1 MAVTNVQTIIK
12 EAEDKMKKAVEVV
25 SRELATVRTGRASPG
40 IVDHIK
46 VEYYGSQTP
55 LKQLASISAPDPKLI
70 VIQPWHP
77 SSLEA
82 IERAILKSELGIS
95 PTNDGK
101 LIRLA
106 IPQLTQER
114 REELAKLVK
123 KMTEEGRVSIRS
135 VRRDANEHIKKMEK
149 DKNITEDESFKGVG
163 DIQKLTDKYI
173 ARIEEVLKNKEKELA
188 EV

>member
-12 EAEDKMKKAVEVV
+12 ETEDKMKKAVEVV
-25 SRELATVRTGRASPG
+25 NRELSTVRTGRASPG
-40 IVDHIK
+40 LVEHIK
-46 VEYYGSQTP
+46 INYYGAHTP
-55 LKQLASISAPDPKLI
+55 LKQLASISTPDPKLI
-70 VIQPWHP
+70 VIQPWDP
-77 SSLEA
+77 SAMQE
-82 IERAILKSELGIS
+82 IEKALLKSELGIS
-95 PTNDGK
+95 PVNDGK

-123 KMTEEGRVSIRS
+123 KMTEEGRVSIRA
-135 VRRDANEHIKKMEK
+135 VRRDANEHIKKLEK
-149 DKNITEDESFKGVG
+149 DKNITEDDSFKGIG

-173 ARIEEVLKNKEKELA
+173 ARIDEVLKNKEKELA